1 MKRSSR
7 WAAMCRACIPA
18 PPVPP
23 RPPRATDPAQAS
35 SGIEADARML
45 VRRHPAE
52 RSAPMRAIL
61 LSLTLLLAAA
71 VAPAQAQRAALPGLT
86 EGVDYKY
93 IEAGQPYRAQAGV
106 VEVAEVFG
114 YWCPH
119 CAHFAPMLEKWKA
132 TLPANAR
139 LVLVPAM
146 FDPNDAFARLFFVAE
161 GANAVNITHDR
172 VFRAIHDT
180 GELPRNAT
188 IPQLTAYYSRLPGV
202 NAKAFAAA
210 QKDERT
216 LQAKAA
222 NAREFQMRSNIP
234 GTPSLVI
241 AGKYLVLGNS
251 YDSMLANA
259 SRILK
264 AIAPAAKPRP
274 APAKPAAKKPAPNS
288 RT

>member
-1 MKRSSR
+1 
-7 WAAMCRACIPA
+7 
-18 PPVPP
+18 
-23 RPPRATDPAQAS
+23 
-35 SGIEADARML
+35 
-45 VRRHPAE
+45 
-52 RSAPMRAIL
+52 MRAIL
-61 LSLTLLLAAA
+61 LSLSLLVAAA
-71 VAPAQAQRAALPGLT
+71 FAPAHAQQTAPLPGLT
-86 EGVDYKY
+86 EGVEYKL
-93 IEAGQPYRAQAGV
+93 IEGGKPYRGAPGKI
-106 VEVAEVFG
+106 EVAEVFG

-132 TLPANAR
+132 TMPANAQ

-146 FDPNDAFARLFFVAE
+146 FDPNDAFARLFFIAE
-161 GANAVNITHDR
+161 GANAVGATHDR
-172 VFRAIHDT
+172 VFRAIHET

-188 IPQLTAYYSRLPGV
+188 IPQLTAFYTRLPGV
-202 NAKAFAAA
+202 NAKAFATA
-210 QKDERT
+210 QKDEAT

-251 YDSMLANA
+251 YEGLLANA

-264 AIAPAAKPRP
+264 AIGPVP
-274 APAKPAAKKPAPNS
+274 KKPAPKPAKPTATKP